1 MKYTLTIDPNQE
13 EKVEIIVHQR
23 NELIDAIEK
32 ILNEQTNEVIG
43 YNDFETV
50 KMNIDDICCFFTDDN
65 KIYVLYNNKKY
76 YIKLRLYQIES
87 LIDNNF
93 IKINRGCIIN
103 KKEIKKF
110 ESSFG
115 GSIKV
120 VLKNGFSD
128 YISRRELRNVKRSIG
143 I

>member
-65 KIYVLYNNKKY
+65 KIYVL
-76 YIKLRLYQIES
+76 
-87 LIDNNF
+87 LIIRN
-93 IKINRGCIIN
+93 II
-103 KKEIKKF
+103 
-110 ESSFG
+110 
-115 GSIKV
+115 
-120 VLKNGFSD
+120 
-128 YISRRELRNVKRSIG
+128 
-143 I
+143 